1 MEKIAQATP
10 IQPMKKPAT
19 PIKIRTTDIGE
30 RILPDNLNGIGTN
43 PEGGTFLGISPKPH
57 SCTF

>member
-10 IQPMKKPAT
+10 IQPVKKPTT

-43 PEGGTFLGISPKPH
+43 PEGGTFLGISSKA
-57 SCTF
+57 